1 MNTASFM
8 YCQVV
13 ALLKA
18 TILSAPNAD
27 IKIACVIVYVLET
40 RTSTGDRHV
49 ESTILT
55 HTPTTRVS
63 FYFTYNS
70 HLIKCA
76 AAPPSERTIVSPLTQ
91 KKKTPDSGCA
101 LCRRDRW
108 HWVPLVPYVFVC
120 LCLLCKASAQG
131 EETCVFVD
139 L

>member
-1 MNTASFM
+1 M

-55 HTPTTRVS
+55 HQRRELV
-63 FYFTYNS
+63 FTL
-70 HLIKCA
+70 HIIH
-76 AAPPSERTIVSPLTQ
+76 T
-91 KKKTPDSGCA
+91 
-101 LCRRDRW
+101 
-108 HWVPLVPYVFVC
+108 
-120 LCLLCKASAQG
+120 
-131 EETCVFVD
+131 
-139 L
+139 